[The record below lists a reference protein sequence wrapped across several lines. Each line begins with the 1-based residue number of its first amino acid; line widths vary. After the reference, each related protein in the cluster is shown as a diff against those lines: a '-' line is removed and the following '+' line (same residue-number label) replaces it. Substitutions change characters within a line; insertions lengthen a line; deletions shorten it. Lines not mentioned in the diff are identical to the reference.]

1 MVKKK
6 ITISID
12 EKHLDLIDKQR
23 GGEKRSTY
31 INNVITRHFKGASP
45 EGGAAFVTSME
56 FKRALKPLHEKLIL
70 VDSLEKEVE
79 TLRDIVQAKKKR

>member
-12 EKHLDLIDKQR
+12 ERHLDLIDKQR

-31 INNVITRHFKGASP
+31 INNVITRHFKGGST
-45 EGGAAFVTSME
+45 EGGASFVTSME
-56 FKRALKPLHEKLIL
+56 LKRTLKPIHERLIL

-79 TLRDIVQAKKKR
+79 TLRGIVEAKKKR